1 MVLTPEMCVATVICH
16 GIAPFLDDAGGLK
29 IAPMHKPLNEGDLTW
44 IRAHKP
50 QIIEGLKSPNV
61 DYEVQLGWPRCEEKL
76 LKSCFAQVDRMG
88 CTGLER
94 FTKAWALAWGD
105 PELELSWPEAEKDEV

>member
-1 MVLTPEMCVATVICH
+1 MMTPEIAVSTVICH
-16 GIAPFLDDAGGLK
+16 GIAPFLDQSGGLK
-29 IAPMHKPLNEGDLTW
+29 VAPMCRTLSDDDLAW
-44 IRAHKP
+44 IRAHKA
-50 QIIEGLKSPNV
+50 QIIEGLRSPNV
-61 DYEVQLGWPRCEEKL
+61 DYEVQLGLPRCEEKL